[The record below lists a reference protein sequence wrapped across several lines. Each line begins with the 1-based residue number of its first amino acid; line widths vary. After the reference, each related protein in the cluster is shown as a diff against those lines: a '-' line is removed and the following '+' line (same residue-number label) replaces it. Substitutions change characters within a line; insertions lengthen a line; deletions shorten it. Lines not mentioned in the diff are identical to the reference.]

1 MEIYVVTIG
10 TDYCDARKVCNL
22 IENQKFDSVEI
33 ARETIFE
40 KLNEPDNAFEDV
52 SIYKLTDFMEEVNDQ
67 VLDNLT
73 NYFISYIQ
81 IGK

>member
-1 MEIYVVTIG
+1 METYIVLIG
-10 TDYCDARKVCNL
+10 TDYCDARKVCNHV
-22 IENQKFDSVEI
+22 ENTKFDSVEI
-33 ARETIFE
+33 AIKTIFE
-40 KLNEPDNAFEDV
+40 WLNEPDNAFEDV
-52 SIYKLTDFMEEVNDQ
+52 SIYKLSDFMEEVNDQ